1 MESTIFKTEI
11 VNGKCPHCNFD
22 VVLISL
28 ASDHFRC
35 TTCGSDLEQKVNGV
49 ISYIPIMSST
59 SKNKVEF
66 PLSTG
71 STIISNNYF
80 WLHGRKPFK
89 EHKDLSRELLRIRG
103 SFFKN

>member
-35 TTCGSDLEQKVNGV
+35 TTCGSDLEQKINGK
-49 ISYIPIMSST
+49 ISYIPIVASNQ
-59 SKNKVEF
+59 KNKMKLEINID
-66 PLSTG
+66 G
-71 STIISNNYF
+71 QE
-80 WLHGRKPFK
+80 G
-89 EHKDLSRELLRIRG
+89 
-103 SFFKN
+103 